1 MCDIGW
7 AMDGGG
13 RLWRVSWRRIVK
25 EQRGKSAGPM
35 ATDAFGGWLK
45 ERDEDTKGFAYR
57 TPDSWGLIKHFSSE
71 GRFIVLKI
79 DDRGCN

>member
-1 MCDIGW
+1 
-7 AMDGGG
+7 
-13 RLWRVSWRRIVK
+13 
-25 EQRGKSAGPM
+25 M

-79 DDRGCN
+79 RAVINDVPERALKMQKKKKKKKERVKVQGKKPQTN